1 MKRTELKEK
10 VYVSPAVS
18 VEDIAVENGF
28 AASPGTGE
36 TQDLY
41 DDPTTIS
48 WGN

>member
-1 MKRTELKEK
+1 MKTKDLFEKE
-10 VYVSPAVS
+10 YDAALDC

>member
-28 AASPGTGE
+28 AASPGTGN
-36 TQDLY
+36 TQDLF
-41 DDPTTIS
+41 DDPETIG
-48 WGN
+48 WGD

>member
-1 MKRTELKEK
+1 MKTKDLFEKE
-10 VYVSPAVS
+10 YVSPAVS

-41 DDPTTIS
+41 NDPTTIS